1 MNKKNLTRKSLSN
14 QLFKN
19 IGFSKNL
26 SLKIV
31 DDFFDVLTTELIAIK
46 KVKLS
51 SFGTFKISKKKERL
65 GRNPKTKIE
74 YKIKQRN
81 VINFKTSTLVKK
93 KLNNNE

>member
-1 MNKKNLTRKSLSN
+1 MNKKNLTRKGLSN

-51 SFGTFKISKKKERL
+51 SSL
-65 GRNPKTKIE
+65 
-74 YKIKQRN
+74 
-81 VINFKTSTLVKK
+81 
-93 KLNNNE
+93 